1 MAFFIQLDT
10 QAAQKVGS
18 SNRIDGDISTVAT
31 IKQAFYTHTQKG
43 TQTLVLSLESE
54 TGEQGDFP
62 IYFAN
67 SENER
72 LSGYNLINAII
83 ALTGVQGISQ
93 VQGTY
98 LEQDWNAGR
107 KVEKQGYIAPE
118 LIGKKVGII
127 TTFDYYDGTDQQGNS
142 VERYRVQIYS
152 VYHAQTM
159 QWARQVLNNE
169 QAKAG
174 QTDQMLEQA
183 KKVSV
188 RSREKLQGSQ
198 NQAYAPQGY
207 QQPPQQGYAPQQG
220 YQQPQQGYAVQP
232 SPMTSMQ
239 RQPSNGYA
247 QPQQGYAVTPTVAD
261 QDMPF

>member
-1 MAFFIQLDT
+1 MAYFIQLDT

-18 SNRIDGDISTVAT
+18 SNRIDGDISAVAA
-31 IKQAFYTHTQKG
+31 IKQAFYTQSRNG
-43 TQTLVLSLESE
+43 AEALVLTLETE
-54 TGEQGDFP
+54 QGEQGDFP
-62 IYFAN
+62 VYFAN
-67 SENER
+67 ANGER
-72 LSGYNLINAII
+72 LPGYNLINAII

-93 VQGTY
+93 EQGTY
-98 LEQDWNAGR
+98 LKQDWNAGR
-107 KVEKQGYIAPE
+107 KVEKQGCIAPE

-198 NQAYAPQGY
+198 NQGYAPQ
-207 QQPPQQGYAPQQG
+207 QQAYTQPQQQG
-220 YQQPQQGYAVQP
+220 YQQPMVQP

-239 RQPSNGYA
+239 RQPSNGFA
-247 QPQQGYAVTPTVAD
+247 PQQQGFAVTPTVAD